1 MLKFQGPK
9 TLAAWLRSP
18 AGRRIRDQCVSE
30 VESSWVE
37 AEPKLPEESWFAL
50 KPRVLIVTEGMS
62 VRVYVDGEVIIRHVD
77 RPVCRTPA
85 GNDEADEM
93 LALRIGPWWKGSKYR
108 MTFWTDARSLSQRVF
123 DAAVS
128 EVPRPACNKGQQR

>member
-37 AEPKLPEESWFAL
+37 AEPKLPDESLFAL
-50 KPRVLIVTEGMS
+50 KPRVLIVTEGNS

-85 GNDEADEM
+85 GND
-93 LALRIGPWWKGSKYR
+93 LAGQLTATKIGPWWKGLKYR
-108 MTFWTDARSLSQRVF
+108 MTFYTNERSLSQRVF

-128 EVPRPACNKGQQR
+128 GHE